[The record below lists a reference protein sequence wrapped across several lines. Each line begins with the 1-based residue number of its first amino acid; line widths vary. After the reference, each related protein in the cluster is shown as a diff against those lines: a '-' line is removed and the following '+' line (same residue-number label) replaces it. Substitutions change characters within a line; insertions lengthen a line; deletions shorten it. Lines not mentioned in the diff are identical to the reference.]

1 MRPSSS
7 SHDSSNDDCELRKA
21 RKRVGKATRSADIE
35 RRRNLDIN
43 SALEKLQDIIP
54 VIQHHD
60 KLSKIKRLRVAIRYI
75 EYLARILDSDE
86 NSPPPSYQEFQ
97 SLVMQELQT
106 RNSYVER
113 AEEEREQEEH
123 LGNFAPLP
131 LDDSR
136 SPPLPPVAL
145 HAVHNFPHLCPSTA
159 YGYPSQPFK

>member
-1 MRPSSS
+1 MKSSPYNS
-7 SHDSSNDDCELRKA
+7 TGSPDGRLRKGTKSLKSSETE
-21 RKRVGKATRSADIE
+21 RQRNRSINRA
-35 RRRNLDIN
+35 LD
-43 SALEKLQDIIP
+43 SLQNAIP
-54 VIQHHD
+54 FVKNHD

-145 HAVHNFPHLCPSTA
+145 RAVHNFPHLCPSTA